1 VRALRAER
9 PSPWPSPRG
18 RGNKTHNT
26 FNTLMSHTI
35 SAPQLRAQVAT
46 VLRAAGSSPEEAAT
60 VAANLVLANL
70 SGHDSHGVGM
80 LPRYVDA
87 VLEGGLKP
95 NSSVRVVLDTGSL
108 LTLDGQRGYGQVVG
122 EQAMALGISRAQ
134 THGSC
139 IMALGNAHH
148 LGRIGHFA
156 EMAVDQGLVSL
167 HFVNVLS
174 RPVVAPFGGGDGR
187 FGTNPCC
194 IGVPLKGREPFVLDF
209 ATSRVAQGKMRVAH
223 NKGIQ
228 VEPGTLIDEH
238 GNPTTDPG
246 VVVVPQSNGLFGALL
261 TFGEHK
267 GYGMAVACEL
277 LGGALTGGGTWHKAT
292 DPAVRAVV
300 NGMLTI
306 LIDPAK
312 LGTQAAFEQEAVAFV
327 DWLQA
332 GPAAPGFDAV
342 QIAGDPERATRA
354 QREVNGIAVD
364 DQTWQEMV
372 AAGRKVGATL
382 QD

>member
-1 VRALRAER
+1 MTKSFQAAE
-9 PSPWPSPRG
+9 
-18 RGNKTHNT
+18 
-26 FNTLMSHTI
+26 L
-35 SAPQLRAQVAT
+35 QAQVAT
-46 VLRAAGSSPEEAAT
+46 VLVACGSSPEEAET

-87 VLEGGLKP
+87 VLEGGLQP
-95 NSSVRVVLDTGSL
+95 NHNVQVVLDSGSL
-108 LTLDGQRGYGQVVG
+108 LTLDGQRGYGQIVG
-122 EQAMALGISRAQ
+122 EQAMALGISRAK

-139 IMALGNAHH
+139 IMTLANAHH

-156 EMAVDQGLVSL
+156 ELAVAQGLVSL

-194 IGVPLKGREPFVLDF
+194 IGVPLKGREAFVLDF

-223 NKGIQ
+223 NEGRC

-238 GNPTTDPG
+238 GKPTTDPG
-246 VVVVPQSNGLFGALL
+246 VVVVPQSKGLFGALL
-261 TFGEHK
+261 AFGEHK
-267 GYGMAVACEL
+267 GYGLAVACEL
-277 LGGALTGGGTWHKAT
+277 LGGALTGGGTWHKSCNP
-292 DPAVRAVV
+292 DVHAVV

-312 LGTQAAFEQEAVAFV
+312 LGTQATFEQEALAFI
-327 DWLQA
+327 DWLGA
-332 GPAAPGFDAV
+332 GPAAPGFDTV
-342 QIAGDPERATRA
+342 QIAGDPERAYRK
-354 QREVNGIAVD
+354 QRQAEGIAVD
-364 DQTWQEMV
+364 AQTWQELV
-372 AAGRKVGATL
+372 AAGHKVGVTL
-382 QD
+382 PN

>member
-1 VRALRAER
+1 
-9 PSPWPSPRG
+9 
-18 RGNKTHNT
+18 
-26 FNTLMSHTI
+26 MSHTL
-35 SAPQLRAQVAT
+35 SAADLTARVAAIIA
-46 VLRAAGSSPEEAAT
+46 AAGSSAQEAQT

-80 LPRYVDA
+80 VPRYVDA

-95 NSSVRVVLDTGSL
+95 NTGVRTVLDMGTL

-122 EQAMALGISRAQ
+122 AQAMALGMARARQ
-134 THGSC
+134 HGSC
-139 IMALGNAHH
+139 IMTLANAHH

-156 EMAVDQGLVSL
+156 EMAVAQGLVSI

-174 RPVVAPFGGGDGR
+174 RPVVAPYGGGDGR

-194 IGVPLKGREPFVLDF
+194 IGVPMGANEPFVLDF

-223 NKGIQ
+223 NEGRQ

-238 GNPTTDPG
+238 GRPTTDPG
-246 VVVVPQSNGLFGALL
+246 VVVVPQSNGLFGALMA
-261 TFGEHK
+261 FGEHK

-277 LGGALTGGGTWHKAT
+277 LGGALTGSGTWHR
-292 DPAVRAVV
+292 PADHARAVI

-312 LGTQAAFEQEAVAFV
+312 LGTQTSFEQEAAAFV
-327 DWLQA
+327 DWLRQS
-332 GPAAPGFDAV
+332 PAAPDSEGV
-342 QIAGDPERATRA
+342 RLAGEPEREARLQRA
-354 QREVNGIAVD
+354 QAGITID
-364 DQTWQEMV
+364 DQTWAEIGQ
-372 AAGRKVGATL
+372 AAAKAGLPA
-382 QD
+382 

>member
-1 VRALRAER
+1 MRALRAER